1 MASIKE
7 KLVEAVD
14 NNQSKIINGVLV
26 IGGIYL
32 TYRLGKNIITSL
44 NKSDAQNKADD
55 SPEVR
60 QAMALRSAM
69 NPSGISWMMSF
80 DTTNTSTVMDS
91 AKTITNLDN
100 VQTAYKNLYQDNLLD
115 DLQSEL
121 TSSDYQKF
129 LTIIS
134 ANSKKDT
141 SGGGSAAVQFAKP
154 NQLIVA
160 KKAVTLRSSPD
171 ATNHGAFYEVF
182 SAKNIIRQAKPGEF
196 LGYATGRQQFDDVN
210 NVKFIEVAYVINA
223 ASAPPA
229 YKSKN
234 KVRVSFWVSSSVLF
248 VDIFP
253 YYKNMFDA
261 YPSTKN
267 YTSWM
272 KPQDFFT
279 LKGIPMPRL
288 LTKINTPVL
297 NENLTPIAVAQPNT
311 ILGRLIMSMKTG
323 KGEFLQFQTVDNTL
337 RWVDKRFIQ
346 LQEQS

>member
-7 KLVEAVD
+7 KLVEAAD

-80 DTTNTSTVMDS
+80 DTTNTNTVMDS

-261 YPSTKN
+261 YPSTRN

>member
-14 NNQSKIINGVLV
+14 KNQSKIINGVLV

-32 TYRLGKNIITSL
+32 TYRLGKNIIASI

-55 SPEVR
+55 SPDVR

-80 DTTNTSTVMDS
+80 DTTNAATVMDS
-91 AKTITNLDN
+91 AKIITNLDN

-121 TSSDYQKF
+121 TANDYQKF

-134 ANSKKDT
+134 SNSKKDT

-154 NQLIVA
+154 NQMVVA
-160 KKAVTLRSSPD
+160 KKAVTLRTTPD

-234 KVRVSFWVSSSVLF
+234 KMRVSFWVSSSVLY

-267 YTSWM
+267 YTNWM

-279 LKGIPMPRL
+279 LKGIPMPRI
-288 LTKINTPVL
+288 LTRVSTPVL
-297 NENLTPIAVAQPNT
+297 NEDLVPIALAQPNMV
-311 ILGRLIMSMKTG
+311 LGRLIMSMNTG

>member
-1 MASIKE
+1 MASTKE
-7 KLVEAVD
+7 KLIQVVE
-14 NNQSKIINGVLV
+14 NNQSKIVNGVLV
-26 IGGIYL
+26 VGGIYL
-32 TYRLGKNIITSL
+32 TYRLGASLIASL

-80 DTTNTSTVMDS
+80 DTTSTSTVLDT
-91 AKTITNLDN
+91 AKSIINLDS
-100 VQTAYKNLYQDNLLD
+100 VQNAYKSLYQDNLLD

-121 TSSDYQKF
+121 SATDYQKF
-129 LTIIS
+129 LTIVS
-134 ANSKKDT
+134 SNSKKDT

-160 KKAVTLRSSPD
+160 KKEVTLRTSPD

-196 LGYATGRQQFDDVN
+196 LGYATGRQQFDEVN

-223 ASAPPA
+223 AKAPAA

-234 KVRVSFWVSSSVLF
+234 KMRVSYWVSSSSLY

-267 YTSWM
+267 YTGWM
-272 KPQDFFT
+272 KPQDYFT

-288 LTKINTPVL
+288 LTRGSTPVL
-297 NENLTPIAVAQPNT
+297 NERLVPIALAQPNT
-311 ILGRLIMSMKTG
+311 ILGRLIMSINTG

-337 RWVDKRFIQ
+337 RWVDRRFIH

>member
-160 KKAVTLRSSPD
+160 KKAVTLRTSPD

-272 KPQDFFT
+272 KPQDFFS

>member
-44 NKSDAQNKADD
+44 NKSDAQNKADY

>member
-1 MASIKE
+1 MASITE

-160 KKAVTLRSSPD
+160 KKAVTLRTSPD

-272 KPQDFFT
+272 KPQDFFS

>member
-80 DTTNTSTVMDS
+80 DTTITSTVMDS

-160 KKAVTLRSSPD
+160 KKAVTLRTSPD

>member
-80 DTTNTSTVMDS
+80 DTTNTNTVMDS

-261 YPSTKN
+261 YPSTRN

>member
-14 NNQSKIINGVLV
+14 KNQSKIINGVLV

-248 VDIFP
+248 MDIFP

>member
-1 MASIKE
+1 MTSIKE

>member
-1 MASIKE
+1 MASTKE
-7 KLVEAVD
+7 KLFQAVE
-14 NNQSKIINGVLV
+14 NNQSKIVNGVLV
-26 IGGIYL
+26 MGGIYL
-32 TYRLGKNIITSL
+32 TYRLGKNLIASL

-55 SPEVR
+55 SPDVR

-80 DTTNTSTVMDS
+80 DTTNTSTVLDS
-91 AKTITNLDN
+91 AKTITNLDR
-100 VQTAYKNLYQDNLLD
+100 VQAAYKSLYQDNLLD
-115 DLQSEL
+115 DLQGEL
-121 TSSDYQKF
+121 SASDYQKF
-129 LTIIS
+129 LTIVS
-134 ANSKKDT
+134 SNAKKDT
-141 SGGGSAAVQFAKP
+141 SSGGSAPVQFAKP
-154 NQLIVA
+154 NQLVVA
-160 KKAVTLRSSPD
+160 KKAVTLRTSPD

-182 SAKNIIRQAKPGEF
+182 SAKNIIRQAKVGEF
-196 LGYATGRQQFDDVN
+196 LGYATGRQQFDEVN

-223 ASAPPA
+223 ANAPAA

-234 KVRVSFWVSSSVLF
+234 KTRVSFWVSSSSLH

-253 YYKNMFDA
+253 YYKNMYDA
-261 YPSTKN
+261 YPATKS
-267 YTSWM
+267 YTGWM

-297 NENLTPIAVAQPNT
+297 NEDLVAIDLAQANT
-311 ILGRLIMSMKTG
+311 ILGRLIMSMNTG

>member
-253 YYKNMFDA
+253 YYKNMFDV

-272 KPQDFFT
+272 KPQDFFM

-297 NENLTPIAVAQPNT
+297 NENLTPIAVAKPNT
-311 ILGRLIMSMKTG
+311 ILGRLIMSMKTV
-323 KGEFLQFQTVDNTL
+323 KGEFLQFQTVDNSL

>member
-14 NNQSKIINGVLV
+14 KNQSKIINGVLV

-32 TYRLGKNIITSL
+32 TYRLGKNIIASM

-55 SPEVR
+55 SPDVR

-69 NPSGISWMMSF
+69 NPSGVSWMMSF
-80 DTTNTSTVMDS
+80 DTTNTATVMDS
-91 AKTITNLDN
+91 AKIITNLDN

-121 TSSDYQKF
+121 TASDYQKF

-134 ANSKKDT
+134 SNSKKDT
-141 SGGGSAAVQFAKP
+141 SGGGSAAVQFAKT

-160 KKAVTLRSSPD
+160 KKAVTLRTTPD

-196 LGYATGRQQFDDVN
+196 LGYATGRQQFDDAN

-234 KVRVSFWVSSSVLF
+234 KMRVSFWVSSSVLY

-279 LKGIPMPRL
+279 LKGIPMPRI
-288 LTKINTPVL
+288 LTRVSTPVL
-297 NENLTPIAVAQPNT
+297 NEDLVPIAFAQPNMV
-311 ILGRLIMSMKTG
+311 LGRLIMSMNTG

>member
-14 NNQSKIINGVLV
+14 KNQSKIINGVLV

-32 TYRLGKNIITSL
+32 TYRLGKNIIASM

-55 SPEVR
+55 SPDVR

-80 DTTNTSTVMDS
+80 DTTNTATVMDS
-91 AKTITNLDN
+91 AKIITNLDN

-121 TSSDYQKF
+121 TASDYQKF

-134 ANSKKDT
+134 SNSKKDT

-160 KKAVTLRSSPD
+160 KKAVTLRTTPD

-196 LGYATGRQQFDDVN
+196 LGYATGRQQFDDAN

-234 KVRVSFWVSSSVLF
+234 KMRVSFWVSSSVLY

-267 YTSWM
+267 YTNWK

-279 LKGIPMPRL
+279 LKGIPMPRI
-288 LTKINTPVL
+288 LTKFNTPVL
-297 NENLTPIAVAQPNT
+297 NEDLVPIAFAQPNM
-311 ILGRLIMSMKTG
+311 ILGRLIMSMNTG

>member
-1 MASIKE
+1 MASITE

-32 TYRLGKNIITSL
+32 TYRLGKNIITSI

>member
-1 MASIKE
+1 MASTKE
-7 KLVEAVD
+7 KIIQVVE
-14 NNQSKIINGVLV
+14 NNQSKLLNGALV

-32 TYRLGKNIITSL
+32 TYRLGKNIISSL

-69 NPSGISWMMSF
+69 NPSGISWMMSI
-80 DTTNTSTVMDS
+80 DTTNTSSVMDT
-91 AKTITNLDN
+91 AKTITNLDS
-100 VQTAYKNLYQDNLLD
+100 VQKAYKNLYQDNLFD

-121 TSSDYQKF
+121 STSDYQKL
-129 LTIIS
+129 LTIVS
-134 ANSKKDT
+134 SNSKKET

-154 NQLIVA
+154 NQLVVA
-160 KKAVTLRSSPD
+160 KKSVSLRTTPD

-182 SAKNIIRQAKPGEF
+182 SEKNIIRQAKPGEF

-223 ASAPPA
+223 ANAPAA

-234 KVRVSFWVSSSVLF
+234 KMRVSFWVSSSSLY
-248 VDIFP
+248 VDIFT
-253 YYKNMFDA
+253 YFKNMFDA

-267 YTSWM
+267 YTGWM
-272 KPQDFFT
+272 KPQDYFT

-288 LTKINTPVL
+288 LTRVNTPVL
-297 NENLTPIAVAQPNT
+297 NERLMPIAFAGPNT
-311 ILGRLIMSMKTG
+311 ILGKLIMSMNTG
-323 KGEFLQFQTVDNTL
+323 KGEFLQFQTVDNTI
-337 RWVDKRFIQ
+337 RWVDKKFIQ
-346 LQEQS
+346 LQEQA

>member
-311 ILGRLIMSMKTG
+311 ILGRLIMSMKTV